1 MGYEGGIVNDYD
13 DEENSFNFT
22 PRKKISRDTFREKLN
37 KKLE

>member
-22 PRKKISRDTFREKLN
+22 PRKKNQSRYI
-37 KKLE
+37 